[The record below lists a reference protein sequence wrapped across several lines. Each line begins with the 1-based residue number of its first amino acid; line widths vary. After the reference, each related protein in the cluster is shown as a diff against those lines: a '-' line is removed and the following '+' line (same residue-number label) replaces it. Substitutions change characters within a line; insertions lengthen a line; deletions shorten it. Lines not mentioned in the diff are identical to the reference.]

1 MQQSVL
7 DRGIINIGSMY
18 RFHRALKKMEN
29 RDECNIIFL
38 GGSIT
43 QGCNASV
50 NELCYAY
57 RVYDWFARMFPATR
71 INFINAGIG
80 ATTSEL
86 GVARVA
92 EDVLKY
98 DPDIVFVEF
107 SVNDS
112 NNEKFMETYESL
124 LRKILLYSS
133 EPAVFTFN
141 NVQYNDGVNA
151 QEVHNRIGKYYNL
164 PIVSMKDSIYEEILL
179 GNLTSEDVSTDNLHP
194 NSTGHG
200 LLYEVIVNLLQVIS
214 AQYFN
219 GDIDEEVYVVPAESI
234 TSIRYISSERIR
246 NEVVKQIDF
255 KSDNVTVDDREQYEP
270 KDCFKKGIIFNGRD
284 AFISADLIFRGLSV
298 QFCKHPGTESPVCS
312 IYVDG
317 EKTAVLDGNF
327 DETWGDCLYLQ
338 NITEFSERKIHSV
351 RIEVESYPENCE
363 NGFYFVSFITY

>member
-18 RFHRALKKMEN
+18 RFHKVFKKMEK
-29 RDECNIIFL
+29 REECNIVFL

-43 QGCNASV
+43 QGCNAAV

-57 RVYDWFARMFPATR
+57 RVYDWFVRMFPATK

-86 GVARVA
+86 GVARVS

-98 DPDIVFVEF
+98 NPDIVFVEF

-124 LRKILLYSS
+124 LRKILLSLS

-141 NVQYNDGVNA
+141 NVQYDDGVNA
-151 QEVHNRIGKYYNL
+151 QEVHNKIGKFYDL
-164 PIVSMKDSIYEEILL
+164 PIVSMRDSIYEEILL
-179 GNLTSEDVSTDNLHP
+179 GNITSEDISTDNLHP
-194 NSTGHG
+194 NSKGHG
-200 LLYEVIVNLLQVIS
+200 LLYEAIVNLLQVIC

-219 GDIDEEVYVVPAESI
+219 GEVDEEVYVVPDKTI
-234 TSIRYISSERIR
+234 TPVRFFSSERIR

-255 KSDNVTVDDREQYEP
+255 ESNNVTVDEREQYEV
-270 KDCFKKGIIFNGRD
+270 KDCFKKGIIFNGKD
-284 AFISADLIFRGLSV
+284 SYVSADLIFKGLSV
-298 QFCKHPGTESPVCS
+298 QFCKHPGTESPKCS

-317 EKTAVLDGNF
+317 EQRGVLDGNF

-338 NITEFSERKIHSV
+338 NIIEFDTRKIHSV
-351 RIEVESYPENCE
+351 RIEVEEYPENCE